1 MARTLIFPSS
11 KSRKGLYSFLKKHP
25 ELEERIAATID
36 LLLADPLDQKVGAHK
51 LTGQLKHFYGADV
64 TPRQYRIVYA
74 FDDRHVYFLNI
85 GTHDEVY

>member
-1 MARTLIFPSS
+1 MPRTLIFPSGKS
-11 KSRKGLYSFLKKHP
+11 KKEMRSFLKRHP
-25 ELEERIAATID
+25 ELERRIEKTID
-36 LLLADPLDQKVGAHK
+36 ILLKNPLDQTVGVHK

-74 FDDRHVYFLNI
+74 FDEGHVYFLNI

>member
-1 MARTLIFPSS
+1 MR
-11 KSRKGLYSFLKKHP
+11 SFIKQHP
-25 ELEERIAATID
+25 ELEEHAEKVLD
-36 LLLADPLDQKVGAHK
+36 VLLGNPLDQTVGAHK
-51 LTGQLKHFYGADV
+51 LTGQLRNFYGADV